1 MSLQLQFN
9 SKSELKPL
17 RVQVMCRRIARCPR
31 IILTFKG
38 GDRIHLNLIKIIN
51 YTVLVR
57 VLIYCYACCNFSF

>member
-17 RVQVMCRRIARCPR
+17 RVQVMCRRTAIGPR

-38 GDRIHLNLIKIIN
+38 GDRIYQI
-51 YTVLVR
+51 
-57 VLIYCYACCNFSF
+57 